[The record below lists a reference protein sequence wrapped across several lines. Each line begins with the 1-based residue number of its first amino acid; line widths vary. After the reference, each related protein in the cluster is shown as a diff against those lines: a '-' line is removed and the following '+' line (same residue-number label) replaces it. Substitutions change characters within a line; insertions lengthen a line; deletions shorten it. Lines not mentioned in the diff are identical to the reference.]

1 MFRLRFPS
9 PSAFALAVSLLWVS
23 DAATLQTL
31 RYTIVS
37 NAKTAGSEVDT
48 YGPNGR
54 IDSTF
59 EFNDRGR
66 GPKIEAHYVVAADG
80 SPLRT
85 DITGNDYL
93 KAPVDEHF
101 AVEAGIGH
109 WKSTSENGQAPAP
122 GFYVSNYGLAA
133 ETALLV
139 NALLKAKDTPVKL
152 FPAGEARLERMTDLT
167 VEDHGQKMHVT
178 EFAITGLS
186 YEPQTVWL
194 DDDQH
199 FFGYPGKWFASA
211 QRGLGERERSTL
223 RSRTQGSR
231 RTRRTLRSPGARSGP
246 SSGSSGSR

>member
-1 MFRLRFPS
+1 MLRLTSLSVFV
-9 PSAFALAVSLLWVS
+9 FAVSLLS
-23 DAATLQTL
+23 TTDAVALQTL

-37 NAKTAGSEVDT
+37 NGKTAGSEVDT
-48 YGPNGR
+48 YSADGH